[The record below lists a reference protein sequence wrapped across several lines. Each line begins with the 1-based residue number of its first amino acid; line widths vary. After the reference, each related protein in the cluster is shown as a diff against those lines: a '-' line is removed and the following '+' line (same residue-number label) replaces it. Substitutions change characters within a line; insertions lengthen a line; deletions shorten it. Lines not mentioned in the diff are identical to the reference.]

1 MTTLAVELSDLY
13 SDVQGVIKSLANV
26 TSEIRGIQT
35 LVEGLVTSTNSATL
49 TTSDVRSSAMPE
61 ESFICCGL
69 A

>member
-1 MTTLAVELSDLY
+1 VTTLAVELSDLY

-35 LVEGLVTSTNSATL
+35 LVEGLVASTDSATL
-49 TTSDVRSSAMPE
+49 TTSDVRSSTMPE
-61 ESFICCGL
+61 ESVICGL

>member
-35 LVEGLVTSTNSATL
+35 LVEGLVTSTDSATL
-49 TTSDVRSSAMPE
+49 TTSDVRSSTMP
-61 ESFICCGL
+61 
-69 A
+69 